1 MSGEIS
7 ESEGSLFSSITGTG
21 GKIVTAANGIA
32 FGIALY
38 EVARKWEGRVRSTY
52 EHTVSVPIEDDIY
65 EDVHTWVLARLSS
78 KQQRSLVART
88 YLSRDDGTVSE
99 HHMEKRSGRLRLF
112 YDGARA
118 VQVTIDGQQVRVQ
131 VEQREVTTAKRNGD
145 FSLRSK
151 DRILF
156 HARNEAGRLAVLDFL
171 SKLAHEKHASTTN
184 RLYMAMPWGDW
195 RPTDVGPPRSLDT
208 VILEAGQKERVLS
221 DLQTFLAEE
230 QHYVNAGLPWHRGY
244 LLHGPPGT
252 GKTSLAKALASH
264 LGLDLYFLSLSD
276 LREDTHLT
284 QLLQQMQ
291 ERSVLILEDVDIV
304 HAAKTRDDSGGG
316 ISLSGLLQALDGVI
330 TPHGLIT
337 IMTTNNIGVLDD
349 ALIRTGRA
357 DMIERLDYLDQNQAD
372 RLAGLVVG
380 RPVRLPK
387 IPVDLS
393 PADLIEPAKGL
404 LGDPDAAERAIKE
417 SLGAR

>member
-21 GKIVTAANGIA
+21 GKIVTAANSIA

-88 YLSRDDGTVSE
+88 YLSRDDGTVAES
-99 HHMEKRSGRLRLF
+99 HMEKRSGKLRLF
-112 YDGARA
+112 YDGTRA
-118 VQVTIDGQQVRVQ
+118 VTVTIDGQQVRVQ
-131 VEQREVTTAKRNGD
+131 VEQRDVSTPKRNGE

-156 HARNEAGRLAVLDFL
+156 HARNEIGRLAVLDFL

-195 RPTDVGPPRSLDT
+195 RATDVGPPRPLDT
-208 VILEAGQKERVLS
+208 VILEAGQKERVLA
-221 DLQTFLAEE
+221 DLQTFLTEE
-230 QHYVNAGLPWHRGY
+230 QLYVNAGLPWHRGY
-244 LLHGPPGT
+244 LFHGPPGT
-252 GKTSLAKALASH
+252 GKTSLAKAIASH

-291 ERSVLILEDVDIV
+291 ERSVLLLEDVDIV

-337 IMTTNNIGVLDD
+337 IMTTNNIDVLDD

-357 DMIERLDYLDQNQAD
+357 DVVERLDYLDQNQAE
-372 RLAGLVVG
+372 RIAALLVG

-404 LGDPDAAERAIKE
+404 LQNPDAAERAIKE